1 MGKLLKEVD
10 EDQQYHSWA
19 GRIENKWACIVNTFG
34 SNTLMILFFVYWSQG
49 FKAISFLAITLYFK
63 NTLKLDP
70 ASTQFI
76 VTMTFIAWLIKPI
89 YGLIT
94 DNFKFFGYYRKSYL
108 FISGIVGSISVFSIF
123 FFQNLYFSIFALIL
137 NEFSQAFCDVI
148 ADAIMVEKSRN
159 DESGSST
166 LQSFSWT
173 VVAIAGIIGSI
184 LGGLLLETYSP
195 QVIIASSAIC
205 PLLLVYCSTK
215 FEESPPTNDKGIKE
229 SCKLLWDSIKKP
241 VILKPLIFILILGA
255 TSPRYSEL
263 WTYYLTDVL
272 QFGPIFISSL
282 GIISYSSY
290 IFGSIIYYKY
300 LKDMAYRKIIFTGQ
314 VSLLILNFF
323 DIGLVT
329 GFYKVINIPA
339 WAFVTGNEVFADT
352 IYFTFN
358 SLPLLV
364 LSAKICPVG
373 VEATFYALFTSVANI
388 SDSLSGIFGGFLISI
403 FDVKTGQ
410 YELIWLLI
418 LIQCFTKFIPLLFLS
433 LLPSEENQSSK
444 GKEFRDYEMEPFK
457 EDN

>member
-1 MGKLLKEVD
+1 MEKLPKEVD
-10 EDQQYHSWA
+10 EDQKYHSWA
-19 GRIENKWACIVNTFG
+19 GKMRYKWACIVNTFG

-49 FKAISFLAITLYFK
+49 FRAMSFLSITLHFK
-63 NTLKLDP
+63 NAIKLDP
-70 ASTQFI
+70 AWTQFI
-76 VTMTFIAWLIKPI
+76 VTMTFMTWLFKPI
-89 YGLIT
+89 YGIIT

-108 FISGIVGSISVFSIF
+108 FAAGVLGSISVFSIF
-123 FFQNLYFSIFALIL
+123 FFQNLYFSVFALIL

-205 PLLLVYCSTK
+205 PLLLVYCSTQ

-229 SCKLLWDSIKKP
+229 NCKLLWESIKKP
-241 VILKPLIFILILGA
+241 EILRPSIFILILGTA
-255 TSPRYSEL
+255 SPRYPEL
-263 WTYYLTDVL
+263 WTYYFTDVS
-272 QFGPIFISSL
+272 QFSPIFISSL
-282 GIISYSSY
+282 NIISYSSY
-290 IFGSIIYYKY
+290 MFGSIIYYNY
-300 LKDMAYRKIIFTGQ
+300 LSEISYRKIILTGQ
-314 VSLLILNFF
+314 ILLLIFNITDFG
-323 DIGLVT
+323 IINGVHE
-329 GFYKVINIPA
+329 VINVPA
-339 WAFVTGNEVFADT
+339 WAYVYWDEA
-352 IYFTFN
+352 FTDIIWFIFN

-373 VEATFYALFTSVANI
+373 VEATFFALITSI
-388 SDSLSGIFGGFLISI
+388 DSFSGIFGGFLIST

-410 YELIWLLI
+410 YELFWVLI

-433 LLPSEENQSSK
+433 LLPPEENQSSK
-444 GKEFRDYEMEPFK
+444 DKENSDIEMEPLTV
-457 EDN
+457 DN

>member
-1 MGKLLKEVD
+1 MEEIIKEPVKI
-10 EDQQYHSWA
+10 QKYRLFVTIMVS
-19 GRIENKWACIVNTFG
+19 KWSYMLSSFG

-49 FKAISFLAITLYFK
+49 FKSLSFLAVTLYYK
-63 NTLKLDP
+63 ETLGLEP
-70 ASTQFI
+70 STTQFI
-76 VTMTFIAWLIKPI
+76 RTLTMIAWLIKPI

-94 DNFKFFGYYRKSYL
+94 DNFKLFGYYRKSYL
-108 FISGIVGSISVFSIF
+108 FISGIVGSISAFSIF
-123 FFQNLYFSIFALIL
+123 FSQNVYFSVFALTL

-195 QVIIASSAIC
+195 QVIIAFSAIC

-215 FEESPPTNDKGIKE
+215 FEESPPTNNKGIKE

-241 VILKPLIFILILGA
+241 EILKPLIFILILGA

-263 WTYYLTDVL
+263 MTYYLRDVL
-272 QFGPIFISSL
+272 KFSSIFLSSL
-282 GIISYSSY
+282 GLISYSSL
-290 IFGSIIYYKY
+290 IVGSAIYYRW
-300 LKDMAYRKIIFTGQ
+300 LKDMEYRNVIFIGQ
-314 VSLLILNFF
+314 ILLIIINFF

-329 GFYKVINIPA
+329 GFYQKIHIPA
-339 WAFVTGNEVFADT
+339 WAFVAGEDVFGTT
-352 IYFTFN
+352 IGFTFKM
-358 SLPLLV
+358 LPLLV
-364 LSAKICPVG
+364 LSAKICPIG
-373 VEATFYALFTSVANI
+373 VEGTFYALFTSVANI
-388 SDSLSGIFGGFLISI
+388 SFSLSGIFGGFLISI

-418 LIQCFTKFIPLLFLS
+418 LIQCFTKAIPLCFLS
-433 LLPSEENQSSK
+433 LLPR
-444 GKEFRDYEMEPFK
+444 KELKNDESIELQLF
-457 EDN
+457 EDDN

>member
-1 MGKLLKEVD
+1 MGELPKDAD

-19 GRIENKWACIVNTFG
+19 GRIGNKWVCIVNTFG

-159 DESGSST
+159 DESGSSA
-166 LQSFSWT
+166 LQSFSWI
-173 VVAIAGIIGSI
+173 VLAIAGIIGSI

-263 WTYYLTDVL
+263 MTYYLRDVL
-272 QFGPIFISSL
+272 KFSSIFLSSL
-282 GIISYSSY
+282 GLISYSSL
-290 IFGSIIYYKY
+290 IVGSAIYYRW
-300 LKDMAYRKIIFTGQ
+300 LKDMEYRNVIFIGQ
-314 VSLLILNFF
+314 ILLIIINFF

-329 GFYKVINIPA
+329 GFYQKIHIPA
-339 WAFVTGNEVFADT
+339 WAFVAGEDVFGTT
-352 IYFTFN
+352 IGFTFKM
-358 SLPLLV
+358 LPLLV
-364 LSAKICPVG
+364 LSAKICPIG
-373 VEATFYALFTSVANI
+373 VEGTFYALFTSVANI
-388 SDSLSGIFGGFLISI
+388 SFSLSGIFGGFLISI

-418 LIQCFTKFIPLLFLS
+418 LIQCFTKAIPLCFLS
-433 LLPSEENQSSK
+433 LLPR
-444 GKEFRDYEMEPFK
+444 KELKNDESIELQLF
-457 EDN
+457 EDDN